1 MSIFKKFASFFSE
14 ESTAPSLLDPQVEA
28 KLAKQQAN
36 LKGKEAELAAAKK
49 ERERLQAIEL
59 AGLEAKTK
67 MKQINQALTR
77 TYAALDSEE
86 DLIDSLV
93 ERVAA
98 SKQETVE
105 LADFFQE
112 EGDRMERERR
122 ERRLRKLNKPLVP
135 PSAPVTVA
143 PTAPVTVAPTA
154 PVTVAPT
161 VLPTFPVVCP
171 ACGTPNPQTSS
182 LCSECSTGLAPA
194 NPATAPVVTGTLPT
208 EFNVSKHQPD

>member
-105 LADFFQE
+105 LADLFQE

-135 PSAPVTVA
+135 PS
-143 PTAPVTVAPTA
+143 A